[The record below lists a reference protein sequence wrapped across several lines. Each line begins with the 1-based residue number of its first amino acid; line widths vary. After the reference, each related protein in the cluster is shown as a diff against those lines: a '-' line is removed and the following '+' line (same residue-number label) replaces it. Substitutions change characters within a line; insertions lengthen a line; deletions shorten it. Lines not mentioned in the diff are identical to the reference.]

1 MTANQIRRALPAAP
15 RRHWRTVLAAVGLGM
30 LALNL
35 LTPLAADDYFFAC
48 RLIVRPDGM
57 LFPAG
62 RLRTAA
68 DLAFSLKNF
77 CAVHGGRLPV
87 HFLVE
92 LSTLLPGWVFDLVNA
107 AVFAGLVAAL
117 LRLVRPVSAAAA
129 AWTAAGGA
137 LLLWLAT
144 PAFGQDFLWQTGSVN
159 YLWTMTAT
167 LWFVRPFVHPG
178 WMPRLRRGAV
188 LWFVLGLCSGW
199 SMENQSAAACLLC
212 TARLVQLRLHR
223 QPLPRLLAAGAAGQ
237 WLGFVLLM
245 AAPGNYHR
253 SAGYGQA
260 GLTPALLAAR
270 AASYTAALWT
280 QLWWLVLVAALLTL
294 LLAVRRHRQLG
305 TVLWLWGGALACHGA
320 MLASPTYPL
329 RSMLGS
335 TVFLTAAVLVC
346 ANALARRRLWPALAC
361 GAMALCLAV
370 QLSAALPELAALRRE
385 SDARAALLQSC
396 RAAGQTEVTV
406 PVLPAARTRFSPFW
420 GDALSDLM
428 QDPANERNVAMAYY
442 FGVETVRGDPDLRL

>member
-1 MTANQIRRALPAAP
+1 M
-15 RRHWRTVLAAVGLGM
+15 
-30 LALNL
+30 
-35 LTPLAADDYFFAC
+35 
-48 RLIVRPDGM
+48 
-57 LFPAG
+57 
-62 RLRTAA
+62 
-68 DLAFSLKNF
+68 
-77 CAVHGGRLPV
+77 
-87 HFLVE
+87 E

-270 AASYTAALWT
+270 AVSYTAALWT

-294 LLAVRRHRQLG
+294 LLAVPPAPSAGDG
-305 TVLWLWGGALACHGA
+305 TLAVGRGRWPATAPCWHP
-320 MLASPTYPL
+320 PTYPL

-335 TVFLTAAVLVC
+335 TVLSHRGGAGLRQC
-346 ANALARRRLWPALAC
+346 PGPPPALA
-361 GAMALCLAV
+361 GACLRGNGALSGGAAV
-370 QLSAALPELAALRRE
+370 R
-385 SDARAALLQSC
+385 
-396 RAAGQTEVTV
+396 RAAGTGR
-406 PVLPAARTRFSPFW
+406 PAPGKRCPRRPAAKLP
-420 GDALSDLM
+420 GGGAD
-428 QDPANERNVAMAYY
+428 
-442 FGVETVRGDPDLRL
+442 RGDGAGPACGQGPGSARSGGMRCRI